1 MAIGGCRIKERK
13 RRFSENTM
21 SDEDVKE
28 IDSMKMDEVREELRK
43 LNLKV
48 TSSKATL
55 HERLRRARL

>member
-1 MAIGGCRIKERK
+1 MASRGGCRVKERK
-13 RRFSENTM
+13 RRFSEN

-48 TSSKATL
+48 TSSKAVL